1 MSVENLISS
10 LGKGDNVSAN
20 KEFSTI
26 MADKMTAAINAKKI
40 EVASKIG
47 KVTVEVEQEEEL
59 VDTEEGL

>member
-1 MSVENLISS
+1 MNVENLISS

-20 KEFSTI
+20 KEFNSI

-47 KVTVEVEQEEEL
+47 KVSVEVQKEEEL
-59 VDTEEGL
+59 VNNEEG

>member
-20 KEFSTI
+20 KEFNSI
-26 MADKMTAAINAKKI
+26 MADKMTAAVNAKKI

-47 KVTVEVEQEEEL
+47 KVSVEVQKEEEL
-59 VDTEEGL
+59 VNNEEG

>member
-1 MSVENLISS
+1 MSVENIISS

-20 KEFSTI
+20 KEFNSI

-47 KVTVEVEQEEEL
+47 KVSVEVQKEEEL
-59 VDTEEGL
+59 VNNEEG

>member
-20 KEFSTI
+20 KEFNSI

-47 KVTVEVEQEEEL
+47 KVSVEVQKEEEL
-59 VDTEEGL
+59 VNNKED

>member
-20 KEFSTI
+20 KEFNSI

-47 KVTVEVEQEEEL
+47 KVSVEVQKEEEL
-59 VDTEEGL
+59 VNNEEG

>member
-10 LGKGDNVSAN
+10 LGKRDNVSAN
-20 KEFSTI
+20 KEFNSI

-47 KVTVEVEQEEEL
+47 KVSVEVQKEEEL
-59 VDTEEGL
+59 VNNEEG

>member
-20 KEFSTI
+20 KEFNSI
-26 MADKMTAAINAKKI
+26 MADNMTAAVNAKKI

-47 KVTVEVEQEEEL
+47 KVSVEVQKEEEL
-59 VDTEEGL
+59 VNNEEG

>member
-1 MSVENLISS
+1 MNVENLISS

-20 KEFSTI
+20 KEFNSI

-47 KVTVEVEQEEEL
+47 KVSVEVQKEEEL
-59 VDTEEGL
+59 VNNKED

>member
-1 MSVENLISS
+1 MNVENLISS

-20 KEFSTI
+20 KEFNSI

-47 KVTVEVEQEEEL
+47 KVSLEVQEEEEL
-59 VDTEEGL
+59 VNNEEG